1 MVSAVIAAFLYLRIM
16 VSVWLHDP
24 SDASPLRVPPASTLA
39 IGFAV
44 AFTLLVGFVPGWL
57 LNIARDL
64 AQFASL

>member
-1 MVSAVIAAFLYLRIM
+1 LQV
-16 VSVWLHDP
+16 
-24 SDASPLRVPPASTLA
+24 PLASTLA

-44 AFTLLVGFVPGWL
+44 AFTLLVGFAPGWL